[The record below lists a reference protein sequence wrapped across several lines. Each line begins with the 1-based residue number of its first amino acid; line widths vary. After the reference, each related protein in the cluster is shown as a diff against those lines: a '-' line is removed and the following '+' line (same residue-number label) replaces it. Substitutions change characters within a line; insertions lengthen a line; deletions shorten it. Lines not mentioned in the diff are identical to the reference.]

1 MATIDQ
7 PCAWGS
13 SVCQGQRFSDDCV
26 QLAKSAQRV
35 STDGLRWADQ
45 DLATMA
51 DGDDDDDDQP

>member
-1 MATIDQ
+1 MVTIDQ
-7 PCAWGS
+7 SCAWGS
-13 SVCQGQRFSDDCV
+13 CVFQGQRFSDDCV

>member
-1 MATIDQ
+1 MHGA
-7 PCAWGS
+7 PAF
-13 SVCQGQRFSDDCV
+13 QGQRFSDDCV

-51 DGDDDDDDQP
+51 DGDADDDDES